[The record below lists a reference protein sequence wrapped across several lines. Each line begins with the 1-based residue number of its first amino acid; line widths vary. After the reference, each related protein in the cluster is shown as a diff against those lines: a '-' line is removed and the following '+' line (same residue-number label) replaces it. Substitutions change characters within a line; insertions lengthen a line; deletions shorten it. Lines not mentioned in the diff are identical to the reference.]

1 MRRKWDATWAREELL
16 VWEVN
21 VKMVVAFVE
30 ESMLLLMLVLEK
42 EKTKMMTIIG
52 LLELLSLWR
61 KKDKQSMKR
70 EKWGG
75 ADGGIGG

>member
-52 LLELLSLWR
+52 LLELLSL
-61 KKDKQSMKR
+61 
-70 EKWGG
+70 
-75 ADGGIGG
+75 